1 MAMTRGVMIGNSHIS
16 IAAAICALS
25 AMFGIPA
32 LAQPSDAY
40 TVNGE
45 SIAPEMAQL
54 MSFYDLTPGAYYIDP
69 YGNYGLTGEAP
80 TANIDGGPARNWSGV
95 EPVGIE
101 NNAYAQAY
109 VNGVTGVRF
118 FWVYSPSIFSG
129 ATGGSSGYVHVC
141 PANIYHRSSEGAT
154 NIGGD
159 YDSSTGQ
166 NDSWAG
172 VAGMSRNSGRWAI
185 ESGANGP
192 TLAFYDNDG
201 GVQRVA
207 IATMLQGRWKVGQTT
222 YAVEANKAAC

>member
-1 MAMTRGVMIGNSHIS
+1 MAMTRATMNGNSRIG
-16 IAAAICALS
+16 IAAAICSLS
-25 AMFGIPA
+25 AMFGITA
-32 LAQPSDAY
+32 VAQPPDAY

-54 MSFYDLTPGAYYIDP
+54 MSFYGLTPGAYYIDP
-69 YGNYGLTGEAP
+69 YGNYGLAGEAP
-80 TANIDGGPARNWSGV
+80 LANIDGGPTRNWSGV

-141 PANIYHRSSEGAT
+141 PANVYHRSSEGAT
-154 NIGGD
+154 NIGGG

-185 ESGANGP
+185 ESGSNGP

-207 IATMLQGRWKVGQTT
+207 ISTMLQGRWKAGQTT
-222 YAVEANKAAC
+222 YAVEVNKAAC